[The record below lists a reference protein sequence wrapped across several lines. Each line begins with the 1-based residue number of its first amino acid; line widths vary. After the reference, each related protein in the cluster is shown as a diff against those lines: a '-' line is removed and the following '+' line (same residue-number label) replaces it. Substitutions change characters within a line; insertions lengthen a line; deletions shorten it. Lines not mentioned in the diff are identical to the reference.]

1 MFTPKYPTPDTA
13 PTPDTTLVRPLTGL
27 VHPPAPVCDCHHTPA
42 TPAPTST
49 PAPAPVGRPSV
60 QLTPGALVV
69 AVAGGTAAVL
79 VVGAVLVSMLL
90 AVAITAGSLALLAVV
105 LRLMLNDS
113 RKGQ

>member
-13 PTPDTTLVRPLTGL
+13 PTPDTTLVRPLTG
-27 VHPPAPVCDCHHTPA
+27 VVHTPA
-42 TPAPTST
+42 ACDCQHTPAPP
-49 PAPAPVGRPSV
+49 PAPAPVARPGV